1 MDAKKKK
8 NRNEREVERRKEFFA
23 KNEKSTPIA
32 EDMARQ
38 KIRRSSSTTADSGD
52 QWVAPLISPGSP
64 VNPPSY
70 LLLIIH

>member
-1 MDAKKKK
+1 MQKKKK
-8 NRNEREVERRKEFFA
+8 KTEIERRKEFFS
-23 KNEKSTPIA
+23 KNEKSTPIT
-32 EDMARQ
+32 ENMERQ
-38 KIRRSSSTTADSGD
+38 KIRPSSSTTADSGD

>member
-1 MDAKKKK
+1 MRKKKK
-8 NRNEREVERRKEFFA
+8 REREIKRRKEFFG
-23 KNEKSTPIA
+23 KNEKSTPIT

-38 KIRRSSSTTADSGD
+38 KIRPSSSTTADSGD